1 MTLLSCEAQH
11 RSNVRM
17 KKILTATIFLLSSAS
32 AVLAQSAY
40 TTGTAA
46 SSERAGLPSPYGY
59 GQRLYAYDPRHFY
72 GHAIV
77 GLLKR

>member
-1 MTLLSCEAQH
+1 M
-11 RSNVRM
+11 RM
-17 KKILTATIFLLSSAS
+17 KKILTGTIFLLSSAS
-32 AVLAQSAY
+32 VVLAQSAY

-59 GQRLYAYDPRHFY
+59 GQGQGLYAYAPRHFY

-77 GLLKR
+77 GRLKR